1 MMSSGMTQDMGDLD
15 VVSEG
20 EGEGLTDLEAEEGA
34 RAYDNAQAHPKPQH
48 TQDQNHRAA
57 LCVSQCSVAFLTCVQ
72 GLASSVDSA
81 AAEMDIA
88 DEVDAGIAKE
98 KCKKRSD
105 CTKPCPIGQKH
116 RGQCVVDGHHVCAA
130 KTVEMDTSPNDD
142 APKPGAGRVLRAKK
156 HPTEVFLDNA
166 DRVLHEK
173 KEGVTDVPATTEKKA
188 GKRKK
193 DADAEKKLA
202 AAEKKLADAEKKF
215 TAAEKRLKVVKAQ
228 ATLDEAKDAAAAE
241 KKRLR
246 IVKAQA
252 ALDEARAA

>member
-34 RAYDNAQAHPKPQH
+34 LAYDNAQVHARPC
-48 TQDQNHRAA
+48 THRTKYRTAP

-116 RGQCVVDGHHVCAA
+116 RGQCVVDGHQVCAA

-142 APKPGAGRVLRAKK
+142 APKPGAGRVLRVKK

-173 KEGVTDVPATTEKKA
+173 KEGVTDVPATTEKK
-188 GKRKK
+188 KRKK

-215 TAAEKRLKVVKAQ
+215 TAAEKRLKVVKAAQ

-241 KKRLR
+241 KKRLKV
-246 IVKAQA
+246 VKAQA
-252 ALDEARAA
+252 ALDEATAA

>member
-1 MMSSGMTQDMGDLD
+1 
-15 VVSEG
+15 
-20 EGEGLTDLEAEEGA
+20 
-34 RAYDNAQAHPKPQH
+34 
-48 TQDQNHRAA
+48 
-57 LCVSQCSVAFLTCVQ
+57 
-72 GLASSVDSA
+72 
-81 AAEMDIA
+81 MDIA
-88 DEVDAGIAKE
+88 DEVDTGIAKE

-193 DADAEKKLA
+193 DADAENKIA
-202 AAEKKLADAEKKF
+202 AAEKKLAAAEKKF

-241 KKRLR
+241 KKRLQDAAAAEKKR
-246 IVKAQA
+246 LKVVKAQA
-252 ALDEARAA
+252 ALDEATAA

>member
-1 MMSSGMTQDMGDLD
+1 M
-15 VVSEG
+15 
-20 EGEGLTDLEAEEGA
+20 
-34 RAYDNAQAHPKPQH
+34 
-48 TQDQNHRAA
+48 
-57 LCVSQCSVAFLTCVQ
+57 Q

-88 DEVDAGIAKE
+88 DEVDTGIAKE

-166 DRVLHEK
+166 ECVLHEK

-193 DADAEKKLA
+193 DADAENKIA
-202 AAEKKLADAEKKF
+202 AAEKKVAAAEKKF

-241 KKRLR
+241 KKRLQDASAAEKKRLR

>member
-1 MMSSGMTQDMGDLD
+1 
-15 VVSEG
+15 
-20 EGEGLTDLEAEEGA
+20 
-34 RAYDNAQAHPKPQH
+34 
-48 TQDQNHRAA
+48 
-57 LCVSQCSVAFLTCVQ
+57 
-72 GLASSVDSA
+72 
-81 AAEMDIA
+81 MDIA

-116 RGQCVVDGHHVCAA
+116 RGQCVVDGHQVCAA

-142 APKPGAGRVLRAKK
+142 APKPGAGRVLRVKK

-173 KEGVTDVPATTEKKA
+173 KEGVTDVPATTEKK
-188 GKRKK
+188 KRKK

-215 TAAEKRLKVVKAQ
+215 TAAEKRLKVVKAAQ
-228 ATLDEAKDAAAAE
+228 ATLDEAKDAAAKKRAAE
-241 KKRLR
+241 KKRLKV
-246 IVKAQA
+246 VKAQA
-252 ALDEARAA
+252 ALDEATAA

>member
-1 MMSSGMTQDMGDLD
+1 M
-15 VVSEG
+15 
-20 EGEGLTDLEAEEGA
+20 
-34 RAYDNAQAHPKPQH
+34 
-48 TQDQNHRAA
+48 
-57 LCVSQCSVAFLTCVQ
+57 Q

-88 DEVDAGIAKE
+88 DEVDTGIAKE

-193 DADAEKKLA
+193 DADAENKLA
-202 AAEKKLADAEKKF
+202 AAEKKF
-215 TAAEKRLKVVKAQ
+215 TAAEKRLKVVKEQ